1 VNRLLCYALWLCLV
15 AGCSSSTV
23 PTYYA
28 LSLSGDQV
36 PSRQITEGPVLVV
49 DRVVLPEY
57 LNDLGVA
64 FQQDDV
70 QIVTAN
76 QARWAE
82 ALDKQLTRSLV
93 LSLSQHLDRVQVLEG
108 PMARGQSW
116 HLSVEVTSFQGR
128 FDGQAIVAGR
138 WVLQRNEEAY
148 SQAFQQQV
156 PLQQDGYPALIR
168 ALRTGWQTELG
179 HLAAAIHGPLTKSK

>member
-1 VNRLLCYALWLCLV
+1 MIRLLCCTLWLCLV
-15 AGCSSSTV
+15 AGCASPTA

-28 LSLSGDQV
+28 LSLSGDQG

-93 LSLSQHLDRVQVLEG
+93 LSLSQHLERVQVLEG
-108 PMARGQSW
+108 PMARTQSW
-116 HLSVEVTSFQGR
+116 HLSVEMTSFQGR

-156 PLQQDGYPALIR
+156 PLQEDGYPALIR
-168 ALRTGWQTELG
+168 ALRTGWQTELN
-179 HLAAAIHGPLTKSK
+179 HLAKEINTELSKSK